1 MRRPPL
7 GLEHAD
13 EEQDVSAAAAA
24 ADGSAIGVAK
34 MVQLEDIGADER
46 KHAGR
51 IAERV
56 AERVAFLSRWK
67 QSSSLVI
74 YQCTPRNYRG
84 S

>member
-1 MRRPPL
+1 MRRRPL

-24 ADGSAIGVAK
+24 DGSVIGVAK

-56 AERVAFLSRWK
+56 AEKVAFLSRWK
-67 QSSSLVI
+67 QSSSSVI
-74 YQCTPRNYRG
+74 YQCTPGIYHG

>member
-1 MRRPPL
+1 MRRRPL

-13 EEQDVSAAAAA
+13 EEQDVSAAA

-56 AERVAFLSRWK
+56 AFLSRWK
-67 QSSSLVI
+67 
-74 YQCTPRNYRG
+74 
-84 S
+84 